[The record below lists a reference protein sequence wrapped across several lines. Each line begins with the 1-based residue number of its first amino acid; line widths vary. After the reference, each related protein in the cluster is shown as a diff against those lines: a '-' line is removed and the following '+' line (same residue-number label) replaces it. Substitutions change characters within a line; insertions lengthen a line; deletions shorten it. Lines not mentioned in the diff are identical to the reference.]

1 MVLCLNVVNLTIMLC
16 IFFPVSLSVYVGPM
30 QSGISASDSFM
41 ILITFSRTFSD
52 FSLTLCLT
60 PSMRRQTLLPYC
72 SNSSTFLSRACF
84 TVLTWFCNKVTCD
97 FRSSISLSF
106 SLSIALTSFIISFF
120 KSETKSSL
128 KMNWVSHQIFCPAH
142 SWHISLEACYDR

>member
-52 FSLTLCLT
+52 FSLTLCLNLQCGGK
-60 PSMRRQTLLPYC
+60 PFY
-72 SNSSTFLSRACF
+72 
-84 TVLTWFCNKVTCD
+84 LTAP
-97 FRSSISLSF
+97 I
-106 SLSIALTSFIISFF
+106 
-120 KSETKSSL
+120 
-128 KMNWVSHQIFCPAH
+128 HQIFYRGHA
-142 SWHISLEACYDR
+142 SLYSHDSTIK